1 MLSAPL
7 TGIFPPAASRPR
19 RGDRRAA
26 AIALVA
32 PETRPFAARLGPAD
46 WRRSLREWAL
56 QDFVDVVGAS
66 GATYRFMRLKDG
78 RPLSPMGG
86 NYLYAR
92 YTADRFE
99 MIFTGEAQNLMQDAR
114 ARWDE
119 AVRRFQVAEMFS
131 RLNISERVRQLEL
144 ADIVAANHPPMNAAP
159 DRQAG

>member
-1 MLSAPL
+1 M
-7 TGIFPPAASRPR
+7 
-19 RGDRRAA
+19 
-26 AIALVA
+26 
-32 PETRPFAARLGPAD
+32 
-46 WRRSLREWAL
+46 
-56 QDFVDVVGAS
+56 QDFIDVTGAS
-66 GATYRFMRLKDG
+66 GASYRFMRLKDG

-99 MIFTGEAQNLMQDAR
+99 MIFAGEAQNLLQDSR

-119 AVRRFQVAEMFS
+119 AVRRFQAAELFS

-144 ADIVAANHPPMNAAP
+144 TDIVDANHPPMNVTP